1 MLMYSCLHLTSEY
14 VMANYHYTGRE
25 IRALT
30 EVLGVGTKG
39 GQCCALARG
48 PKMVT
53 EHLENGGVWGGRLT
67 GFFFSLSFILLFF
80 MNWGRGQ
87 DGAKISP

>member
-1 MLMYSCLHLTSEY
+1 
-14 VMANYHYTGRE
+14 MANYHYTGRE

-30 EVLGVGTKG
+30 EVLGAGTKG

-67 GFFFSLSFILLFF
+67 GFFFLLVSFYYFL
-80 MNWGRGQ
+80 
-87 DGAKISP
+87 